1 MNIASNASRG
11 RPFPCA
17 LVVEPPASARAGLA
31 KMLKGEGVSV
41 IACADSAQT
50 VSLARQHRPDVVLL
64 DLDTPGVE
72 DVEQWVTALEAMTTV
87 VLVCPRDVDE
97 ARLVALEASGA
108 LLVLVKPL
116 PSEWLMHALHHA
128 IAESRGSRGPR
139 PVAA

>member
-1 MNIASNASRG
+1 MTATDSSGTAGRG
-11 RPFPCA
+11 RV
-17 LVVEPPASARAGLA
+17 LVVDDDAALAEMLTIVLRQEGFDSRVCPVGNRALA
-31 KMLKGEGVSV
+31 DFREY
-41 IACADSAQT
+41 
-50 VSLARQHRPDVVLL
+50 RPDVVLL